1 MTSNSITEDGTRI
14 LSNVH
19 FNCLII
25 PPFLYTQINL
35 EIFYKEI
42 NGVFLNN
49 SEMPVWILLCNK
61 WSSFFCD
68 WDSIWTWEYYAYFT
82 IFGATTFFINYKTN
96 MHCIF
101 FSFFFPLLINWN
113 ISNVQISRTEYVFL
127 DMFYLFPISDYFI
140 SRNYFRET
148 LLVKAV
154 LTAGLFLY
162 ALNTLLC
169 ELPYFTKL
177 VWH

>member
-1 MTSNSITEDGTRI
+1 
-14 LSNVH
+14 
-19 FNCLII
+19 
-25 PPFLYTQINL
+25 
-35 EIFYKEI
+35 
-42 NGVFLNN
+42 
-49 SEMPVWILLCNK
+49 
-61 WSSFFCD
+61 
-68 WDSIWTWEYYAYFT
+68 
-82 IFGATTFFINYKTN
+82 

-101 FSFFFPLLINWN
+101 FSFFFPLLINRN
-113 ISNVQISRTEYVFL
+113 ISNFQISRTEYVFS

-154 LTAGLFLY
+154 PRAGLFLY

-177 VWH
+177 V